1 MKISAIVAL
10 RRRLVEHGEGSE
22 EVAGAAALVGVA
34 DELRVELLVPFQRDA
49 SLLLVILLKKK
60 TYDHTQGIYELVP
73 LSVLYFQS

>member
-10 RRRLVEHGEGSE
+10 RRRLVEHGEGAE

-60 TYDHTQGIYELVP
+60 TYDHTPGIYELVP

>member
-49 SLLLVILLKKK
+49 SLLLVILLKVK
-60 TYDHTQGIYELVP
+60 TCDHTRDL
-73 LSVLYFQS
+73 

>member
-60 TYDHTQGIYELVP
+60 TYDHTHTRDL
-73 LSVLYFQS
+73 